1 MEQIFD
7 GKEHKYINRYCSTA
21 KTKQKKHHHH
31 QQQLAGESEKAIKA
45 LKKKRSQALLTKRRD
60 FQSHMWQAK
69 HHNITKWFASS
80 PFSVTRGKESANES
94 TTAAVRIVPSKAKK
108 MQQ

>member
-45 LKKKRSQALLTKRRD
+45 LKKKGHRL
-60 FQSHMWQAK
+60 F
-69 HHNITKWFASS
+69 
-80 PFSVTRGKESANES
+80 
-94 TTAAVRIVPSKAKK
+94 
-108 MQQ
+108 